1 MDIAPPH
8 RKLTQF
14 LFVVGIHEL
23 QESLDFVTNKET
35 LSSRLGI

>member
-1 MDIAPPH
+1 MIKFTP
-8 RKLTQF
+8 R
-14 LFVVGIHEL
+14 VGIYEL